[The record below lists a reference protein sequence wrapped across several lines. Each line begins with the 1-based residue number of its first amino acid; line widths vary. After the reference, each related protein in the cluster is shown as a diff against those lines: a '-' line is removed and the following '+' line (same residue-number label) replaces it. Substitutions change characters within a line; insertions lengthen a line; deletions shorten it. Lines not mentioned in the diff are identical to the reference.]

1 MPHEIIPRTTLLN
14 FTSSQEQ
21 TYILHHIHA
30 NLAAA
35 LLEENDPGTQNM
47 WFREPRD
54 PKKGFCVLTL
64 HHEKRHKVNP
74 TPPTYTNQ
82 KAQECG
88 SFQSQQDSMH
98 SHIRSEADVS
108 HTRVCN
114 RLILM
119 QVPAVGRERNK
130 VCLN

>member
-1 MPHEIIPRTTLLN
+1 MPHEIIPRTTPLN
-14 FTSSQEQ
+14 FSSSREQ
-21 TYILHHIHA
+21 TFNVHA

-35 LLEENDPGTQNM
+35 QEENGPGTQNM

-88 SFQSQQDSMH
+88 SLQSQQDSMH
-98 SHIRSEADVS
+98 SHIRSEADAS